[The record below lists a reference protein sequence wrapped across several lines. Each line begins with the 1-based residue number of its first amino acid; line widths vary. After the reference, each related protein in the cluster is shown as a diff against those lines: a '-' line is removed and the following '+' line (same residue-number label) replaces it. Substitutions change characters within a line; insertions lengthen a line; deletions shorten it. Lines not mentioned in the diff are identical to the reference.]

1 MVRRLS
7 QPEGP
12 QLKNSSKSR
21 LYLRTGN
28 SHSTPCLW
36 VRFDGYTS
44 LMRISR
50 PCIALALLPFFGGC
64 GRHMLTD
71 YRPADQAGIY
81 SGTIEDLKKLNTS
94 DAEVAE
100 IIRLKKANIDEKT
113 IVSLVRIAHEHQHSF
128 VATDTVE
135 SLAGANLSDDQI
147 LRIAQ
152 TDQYETIGNDVVM
165 LHVMGLSAPTVDYL
179 LDRRL
184 KGVRTMSVATIADLK
199 NSGISEKDILY
210 RIQQGMTDAQG
221 EAEAAARQRATAH
234 NTGFKSNRGRR
245 R

>member
-1 MVRRLS
+1 
-7 QPEGP
+7 
-12 QLKNSSKSR
+12 
-21 LYLRTGN
+21 
-28 SHSTPCLW
+28 
-36 VRFDGYTS
+36 
-44 LMRISR
+44 MRIPR
-50 PCIALALLPFFGGC
+50 HCVALALLPLLGGC

-71 YRPADQAGIY
+71 YRPADEAGIY

-100 IIRLKKANIDEKT
+100 IIRLKKVNVDEKT
-113 IVSLVRIAHEHQHSF
+113 IVSLVRIAHEHQHAF
-128 VATDTVE
+128 VATDIVR
-135 SLAGANLSDDQI
+135 SLAGGNFSDEQI

-152 TDQYETIGNDVVM
+152 TDQFDTIGGDAVM
-165 LHVMGLSAPTVDYL
+165 LHAMGLSAPTVDYL

-199 NSGISEKDILY
+199 NSGLAEKEILY

>member
-1 MVRRLS
+1 
-7 QPEGP
+7 
-12 QLKNSSKSR
+12 
-21 LYLRTGN
+21 
-28 SHSTPCLW
+28 
-36 VRFDGYTS
+36 
-44 LMRISR
+44 MRISR
-50 PCIALALLPFFGGC
+50 PGVALTLVLLGGC
-64 GRHMLTD
+64 GSHMLTD

-94 DAEVAE
+94 DTELTE
-100 IIRLKKANIDEKT
+100 IIRLKKANINEKT

-152 TDQYETIGNDVVM
+152 TDQYATIGNDAVM

-184 KGVRTMSVATIADLK
+184 KGVRTMSVDTIADLK
-199 NSGISEKDILY
+199 NSGLSEKEILN

-221 EAEAAARQRATAH
+221 EAEATARQKAMAH

>member
-1 MVRRLS
+1 
-7 QPEGP
+7 
-12 QLKNSSKSR
+12 
-21 LYLRTGN
+21 
-28 SHSTPCLW
+28 
-36 VRFDGYTS
+36 
-44 LMRISR
+44 
-50 PCIALALLPFFGGC
+50 
-64 GRHMLTD
+64 MLTD
-71 YRPADQAGIY
+71 YRPADEAGIY

-100 IIRLKKANIDEKT
+100 IIRLKKVNVDEKT
-113 IVSLVRIAHEHQHSF
+113 IVSLVRIAHEHQHAF
-128 VATDTVE
+128 VATDIVR
-135 SLAGANLSDDQI
+135 SLAGGNFSDEQI

-152 TDQYETIGNDVVM
+152 TDQFDTIGGDAVM
-165 LHVMGLSAPTVDYL
+165 LHAMGLSAPTVDYL

-199 NSGISEKDILY
+199 NSGLAEKEILY

>member
-1 MVRRLS
+1 
-7 QPEGP
+7 
-12 QLKNSSKSR
+12 
-21 LYLRTGN
+21 
-28 SHSTPCLW
+28 
-36 VRFDGYTS
+36 
-44 LMRISR
+44 MRISR
-50 PCIALALLPFFGGC
+50 PCVVLALLPILGGC
-64 GRHMLTD
+64 GSHMLTD
-71 YRPADQAGIY
+71 YRPADEAGIY

-113 IVSLVRIAHEHQHSF
+113 MVSLVRIAHEHQHPF
-128 VATDTVE
+128 VATDTVK
-135 SLAGANLSDDQI
+135 SLSGANLSDEQI

-152 TDQYETIGNDVVM
+152 TDQFDTIGNDAVM

-199 NSGISEKDILY
+199 NSGLSEKEILN
-210 RIQQGMTDAQG
+210 RIQSGMTDAQG

>member
-44 LMRISR
+44 LLRISR
-50 PCIALALLPFFGGC
+50 PCIALALLPLLGGC
-64 GRHMLTD
+64 GSHMLTD

-100 IIRLKKANIDEKT
+100 IIRLKKANVDEKT
-113 IVSLVRIAHEHQHSF
+113 IVAVVRIAHEHQHSF
-128 VATDTVE
+128 VATDTVK
-135 SLAGANLSDDQI
+135 SLAGAHLSDEQI

-152 TDQYETIGNDVVM
+152 TDQYDTIGNDTVM
-165 LHVMGLSAPTVDYL
+165 LHAMGMSGPTVDYL

-199 NSGISEKDILY
+199 NSGLSEKEILY